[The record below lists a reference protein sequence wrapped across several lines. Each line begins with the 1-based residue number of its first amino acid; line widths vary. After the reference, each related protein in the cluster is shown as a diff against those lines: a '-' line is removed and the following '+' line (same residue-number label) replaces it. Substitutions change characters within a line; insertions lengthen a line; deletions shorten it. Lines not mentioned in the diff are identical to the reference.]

1 VFALRAPLCLE
12 LGIAFLLTAG
22 VAAALVPRSEPA
34 PVPIMPEPTVDEP
47 ALVVDPIEPACTG
60 VKNVVIRGWLTAQD
74 PAFSIQFPGKH
85 FHYSAIS
92 NAGYFEVRI
101 PADDFDGDVCALT
114 SELDTFADDQMTVR
128 FRVDLER

>member
-1 VFALRAPLCLE
+1 MFALRTPLYLE
-12 LGIAFLLTAG
+12 LGIAFALTAG
-22 VAAALVPRSEPA
+22 AIALAPRHEPESVP
-34 PVPIMPEPTVDEP
+34 VMPETSCDIPP
-47 ALVVDPIEPACTG
+47 LVVAPIEPSCVG

-74 PAFSIQFPGKH
+74 PSFSIQFPGKH

-101 PADDFDGDVCALT
+101 PADDFDGDICSLRT
-114 SELDTFADDQMTVR
+114 ELDTFTDDQMTVR